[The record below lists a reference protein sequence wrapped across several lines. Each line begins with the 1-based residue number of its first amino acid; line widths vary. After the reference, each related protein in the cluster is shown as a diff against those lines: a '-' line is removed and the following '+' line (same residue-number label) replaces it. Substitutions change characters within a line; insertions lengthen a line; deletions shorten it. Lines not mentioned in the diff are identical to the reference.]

1 MSTATASLSRR
12 EMLFG
17 RSCAETQPAQPDLS
31 YRASAVVAR
40 MSGIAGPARVSSR
53 IPDCQVV
60 SHRDERF
67 RFISDLVADRRVMMG
82 FIYTHCEGICPTTTK
97 HMFEAYKLLKE
108 RSTEPF
114 VMLSITIDPERDTP
128 DALLRY
134 AVRNGVANID
144 DWHFITAAK
153 ADTTALLRALRQ
165 SNAEAG
171 DDLALNNHTGVL
183 IFGNDSRDRWG
194 GIGAGSEPIHIA
206 NTFERTART
215 RSLRHFAGFATTAE
229 EQ

>member
-1 MSTATASLSRR
+1 MSTATAFLSRR

-17 RSCAETQPAQPDLS
+17 RACAETKPAQPDLG

-40 MSGIAGPARVSSR
+40 MAGIAAPARVSSR

-97 HMFEAYKLLKE
+97 HMLEAHKILKE
-108 RSTEPF
+108 RNTEPF

-144 DWHFITAAK
+144 DWHFITASK
-153 ADTTALLRALRQ
+153 TDTAALLRAIRQ
-165 SNAEAG
+165 NNAEDG
-171 DDLALNNHTGVL
+171 DDLTQNNHTGVL

-206 NTFERTART
+206 NMFERTART
-215 RSLRHFAGFATTAE
+215 RSLRHFAGFGTTAE

>member
-17 RSCAETQPAQPDLS
+17 RSCAETKPAQPDLS

-114 VMLSITIDPERDTP
+114 VMLSITIDRSATRLTP
-128 DALLRY
+128 CCATPSATAWPTSTTGTSSPRPRPTPPPSCGRY
-134 AVRNGVANID
+134 A
-144 DWHFITAAK
+144 
-153 ADTTALLRALRQ
+153 RAMPRP
-165 SNAEAG
+165 G
-171 DDLALNNHTGVL
+171 T
-183 IFGNDSRDRWG
+183 ISR
-194 GIGAGSEPIHIA
+194 
-206 NTFERTART
+206 
-215 RSLRHFAGFATTAE
+215 
-229 EQ
+229 

>member
-17 RSCAETQPAQPDLS
+17 RACAETKPAATDLS

-40 MSGIAGPARVSSR
+40 MAGIAAPARVSSR
-53 IPDCQVV
+53 MPDCQVV
-60 SHRDERF
+60 NHRDERF
-67 RFISDLVADRRVMMG
+67 RFISDLVADRRVIIG

-97 HMFEAYKLLKE
+97 HMAEAYKLLKE
-108 RSTEPF
+108 RSAEPF

-144 DWHFITAAK
+144 DWHFLTATK

-165 SNAEAG
+165 NNAEEE
-171 DDLALNNHTGVL
+171 DDLAQNNHTGVL
-183 IFGNDSRDRWG
+183 LFGNDSRDRWG

-206 NTFERTART
+206 NTFERTARS

>member
-1 MSTATASLSRR
+1 MSTATAFLSRR

-17 RSCAETQPAQPDLS
+17 RACAENQPAQPDLS

-40 MSGIAGPARVSSR
+40 MAGIAAPARVSSR
-53 IPDCQVV
+53 MPDCQVV
-60 SHRDERF
+60 SHRDERY
-67 RFISDLVADRRVMMG
+67 RFISDLVADRRVIIG

-97 HMFEAYKLLKE
+97 HMAEAYKLLKE

-144 DWHFITAAK
+144 DWHFLTASK

-165 SNAEAG
+165 SNAEGG
-171 DDLALNNHTGVL
+171 DELAQNNHTGVL